1 MDLLAGVLAGSP
13 RSIGRALSLVE
24 EEGEGRERLVDDL
37 YPRSGRARII
47 GVTGSPGSGKST
59 LVERL
64 IEAERAA
71 GRRVAVV
78 AVDPT
83 SAFSGGALLGDRLR
97 MQSHATDPGVF
108 IRSMASRGHLG
119 GIARATADAALVL
132 DAAGFE
138 TVFVETI
145 GVGQNEVEIVELADV
160 VLLVLMPESG
170 DDIQMLKAG
179 VMEIGDLFVLN
190 KQDLPGSERLL
201 ERVRY
206 ALSLK
211 EAPQQRPPNPVVPV
225 SAHRGDGIAALAAQM
240 RGYIEGLERCGELAR
255 RRRARLERQLRAIVT
270 RKIGETLDRRVDLA
284 GRLGAAVDLVLA
296 GRGRP
301 YATASGL
308 AQDVLEEASR

>member
-1 MDLLAGVLAGSP
+1 MDLLAGVLAGAP

-24 EEGEGRERLVDDL
+24 NEGEGREQLVDDL
-37 YPRSGRARII
+37 YPRTGRARVV
-47 GVTGSPGSGKST
+47 GVTGAPGSGKST

-78 AVDPT
+78 AVDPS

-97 MQSHATDPGVF
+97 MQGHAADPAVF

-119 GIARATADAALVL
+119 GLARATADAVLVL
-132 DAAGFE
+132 DAAGFD
-138 TVFVETI
+138 TVFIETI

-190 KQDLPGSERLL
+190 KQDLPGSDRLL
-201 ERVRY
+201 ERVQY
-206 ALSLK
+206 ALSLR
-211 EAPQQRPPNPVVPV
+211 EPAPQRPPNPVVQV
-225 SAHRGDGIAALAAQM
+225 SAEGGQGMDGLAAELHA
-240 RGYIEGLERCGELAR
+240 YTDALEGCGELAR
-255 RRRARLERQLRAIVT
+255 RRRARLERELRAIVT
-270 RKIGETLDRRVDLA
+270 RKIGEALDRRVDLS
-284 GRLGAAVDLVLA
+284 GRLGSAVDSLLA
-296 GRGRP
+296 GSGRP
-301 YATASGL
+301 YAVASAL
-308 AQDVLEEASR
+308 AQNVLEEAGR